1 MKHLNFAVTHMK
13 RNQVINLIVNY
24 RFLFTHLM
32 NKIGTKRHAKPK
44 IRKIPPARIK
54 LPPQIIEQLQPIPTE
69 NVPYRHHE
77 HEKYNPYQY
86 LVNPN
91 LP

>member
-1 MKHLNFAVTHMK
+1 MDLDVVKLRNNLNTFTLEELKKEEIKMKHLNFDVTQMK
-13 RNQVINLIVNY
+13 RNQVINLIINC

-54 LPPQIIEQLQPIPTE
+54 LPPQIIQ
-69 NVPYRHHE
+69 
-77 HEKYNPYQY
+77 
-86 LVNPN
+86 
-91 LP
+91 